1 MWKWQYDMYYVEM
14 ENQFSQITLSDYELE
29 ELYARHVRQNY

>member
-14 ENQFSQITLSDYELE
+14 ENQFFQLNINDYELE
-29 ELYARHVRQNY
+29 ELYCQHVRRNY